1 MLTVRAHT
9 RMSLKNILITTDFS
23 PASRTALPFALSFA
37 RMYGASLFE
46 AHVVAPEARLQMLTE
61 RLPVQDDRSWHDS
74 KEKLLA
80 FTAPALGNAP
90 CKSLLLR
97 GDLDDVIPKLI
108 QENEIDLVVL
118 GTHGLVT
125 KLVMGSDAEKIYR
138 SATCPVLTVGP
149 KIPRKAGDS
158 WTIRRIL
165 FPVDLG
171 ENSQHALHYALS
183 LAEENES
190 NVILLHSV
198 PMVPWQRASVE
209 KRTLQ
214 GLMSLIPPDARDRC
228 TTEFLVRWEHPA
240 EAILRT
246 AEEHETDLIVM
257 GVHKARAFSSHLPWP
272 IASEVV
278 SRAPCPVLTVRV

>member
-1 MLTVRAHT
+1 MFG
-9 RMSLKNILITTDFS
+9 M
-23 PASRTALPFALSFA
+23 
-37 RMYGASLFE
+37 
-46 AHVVAPEARLQMLTE
+46 
-61 RLPVQDDRSWHDS
+61 PVQDDRSWHDA

-80 FTAPALGNAP
+80 FTAPEFGNAP

-97 GDLDDVIPKLI
+97 GDLDDITPNLI

-158 WTIRRIL
+158 RTIRRIL

-198 PMVPWQRASVE
+198 PMVPWQRASVK
-209 KRTLQ
+209 KRTQQ
-214 GLMSLIPPDARDRC
+214 GLMSLIPPDARDRLHHRVLGSLGASC
-228 TTEFLVRWEHPA
+228 GGDSADCRRARNRFDRDGRTQGARVLVPFAVAHRLRSCQQGVVSGAHGKSLSSMRSETFLV
-240 EAILRT
+240 
-246 AEEHETDLIVM
+246 D
-257 GVHKARAFSSHLPWP
+257 SHGSGRNRRLWRNY
-272 IASEVV
+272 ASH
-278 SRAPCPVLTVRV
+278 